1 MNCATQSAQG
11 VAMSERLS
19 LRLLNRQQAWAVIK
33 AQVFPFLAQVLQ
45 GGHTYLLTLRT
56 ETRSEAQNR
65 LMWPILT
72 AFSKQLL
79 WPVNGRMEKMEPEEW
94 KDVLTAAFRGE
105 GVRLAMGLSGGVVM
119 LGQRTSRFSKADFS
133 QWIEFLYATAADRE
147 VALPAWEV
155 PE

>member
-1 MNCATQSAQG
+1 
-11 VAMSERLS
+11 MSERLS

>member
-56 ETRSEAQNR
+56 ETRSEAQSR
-65 LMWPILT
+65 HFHSQIGQIAEHIGGDMKP
-72 AFSKQLL
+72 
-79 WPVNGRMEKMEPEEW
+79 PEDA
-94 KDVLTAAFRGE
+94 KRYLVSAFRIGTIKDPELAGGGAKFVDIRQGKGMRGE
-105 GVRLAMGLSGGVVM
+105 VVFLGIQSRDFSVRLGSA
-119 LGQRTSRFSKADFS
+119 F
-133 QWIEFLYATAADRE
+133 IEWLYALGA
-147 VALPAWEV
+147 
-155 PE
+155 